1 MRHPGSTLRNVL
13 WYQSIWF
20 LAITLGPA
28 AEIPVFMLL
37 TWHLARAKDGTG
49 EFIVVLACG
58 TAGYLADS
66 LLASLGLYQFNH
78 ATGQLPA
85 PLWLLGLWLG
95 FAGSLRH
102 SLAYLTRR
110 PRLLTAAGAIG
121 APLSY
126 LAAMRLDAVA
136 FPHGI
141 PLTLTVIGITWAI
154 LLPLFSLVCQ
164 RCDNLPKTGANPV
177 AYSVTTERG
186 IQL

>member
-1 MRHPGSTLRNVL
+1 MNRPGPALRNML

-20 LAITLGPA
+20 LAICLGPA

-37 TWHLARAKDGTG
+37 SWHLARADDSTG

-66 LLASLGLYQFNH
+66 LLASVGLYHFDDP
-78 ATGQLPA
+78 TGHLPA
-85 PLWLLGLWLG
+85 PLWLLGLWMG

-102 SLAYLTRR
+102 SLAFLVRR
-110 PRLLTAAGAIG
+110 PRLLTAAGTVG

-136 FPHGI
+136 FPHGA
-141 PLTLTVIGITWAI
+141 PLTLVVVGVTWAI
-154 LLPLFSLVCQ
+154 LLPLFCLVCQ
-164 RCDNLPKTGANPV
+164 RCDKLPQTGTGAT
-177 AYSVTTERG
+177 AYTTERG
-186 IQL
+186 FPL